1 MQLVDLKALH
11 STQDVTDFVCISII
25 YIYIVYWIL
34 DIRLDIRDWISD
46 IIQIQIQI
54 YVNVGVDVDIDM

>member
-11 STQDVTDFVCISII
+11 STQDVTDFVCISI
-25 YIYIVYWIL
+25 IYIVYWIL

>member
-1 MQLVDLKALH
+1 MY
-11 STQDVTDFVCISII
+11 IY

-46 IIQIQIQI
+46 IIQIQI